1 MSDKF
6 HSSLLCVGDDKSLID
21 CVYNKVSFLSQVK
34 KSWTEREGPETKEE
48 GSYPVQN

>member
-21 CVYNKVSFLSQVK
+21 CGDNKVSFLLKVK
-34 KSWTEREGPETKEE
+34 KSWKEREGPETKEE
-48 GSYPVQN
+48 GSSPVQN